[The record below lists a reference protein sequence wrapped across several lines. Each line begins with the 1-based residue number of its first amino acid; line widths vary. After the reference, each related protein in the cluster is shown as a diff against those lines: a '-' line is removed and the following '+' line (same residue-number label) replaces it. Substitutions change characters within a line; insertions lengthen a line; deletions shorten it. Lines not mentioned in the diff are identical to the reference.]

1 MFEPGIIILYVKSV
15 PASAEFYA
23 GLLGKPPVESSP
35 NFAMFALSSGLNLG
49 LWAAQDAQPKPKA
62 AGGGAE
68 LALAV
73 PDKSTVSKLHSEW
86 EKRGVAIA
94 QPPVEMDFGFTFTA
108 TDPDGHRLRV
118 MTLNAP

>member
-1 MFEPGIIILYVKSV
+1 
-15 PASAEFYA
+15 
-23 GLLGKPPVESSP
+23 
-35 NFAMFALSSGLNLG
+35 LNLG

-73 PDKSTVSKLHSEW
+73 PDKSAVSKLHSEW

-94 QPPVEMDFGFTFTA
+94 QAPVEMDFGFTFTA

-118 MTLNAP
+118 MALNAP